1 MPAIRNKHDIF
12 VVLGQHRERL
22 KVLGVSRLGLFGS
35 FGAENSRPAATLI
48 SWWNLPQAGR
58 VLILLWSWP
67 IFWKKFSKT
76 ELNSLP
82 RNPWRVYRATDLTRG
97 GVCPPFPREYLL
109 HILDETTYII
119 SASQELSEAR
129 FMNHDTLKRAFVRSL
144 EIIGE
149 ASKKI
154 PEAVKLRYP
163 KVPWRSIAGMRDRLI
178 HNYFGVDYE
187 IVWDVVQHKIPA
199 PASADPGYPA
209 ARRPGQGLA

>member
-1 MPAIRNKHDIF
+1 MPP
-12 VVLGQHRERL
+12 
-22 KVLGVSRLGLFGS
+22 S
-35 FGAENSRPAATLI
+35 P
-48 SWWNLPQAGR
+48 
-58 VLILLWSWP
+58 
-67 IFWKKFSKT
+67 
-76 ELNSLP
+76 
-82 RNPWRVYRATDLTRG
+82 
-97 GVCPPFPREYLL
+97 CEYLL

-178 HNYFGVDYE
+178 HDYFGVDYE
-187 IVWDVVQHKIPA
+187 IVWDVVQHKIPGLHQQILDILHA
-199 PASADPGYPA
+199 ENLEQ
-209 ARRPGQGLA
+209 GQA